1 VLFRTAFTLGIEPF
15 FFSHAKEENAT
26 QTYANITKYFIII
39 GSLLLLI
46 TIVFADWLKIFI
58 IKSEDYWDGMKIVP
72 IILLANFFLGIYTNL
87 SIWYKLINKTI
98 IGAIIS
104 VLGAIITIVFNL
116 VLIPKIGYMGSAIT
130 TVITYFV
137 MMVVS
142 YQLGQKK
149 YPIPYDLKNIAFY
162 LIFSIILSSF
172 YFYGNGNYNFRE
184 NYWVGISLILMF
196 VFVIY
201 KKEKTTI
208 LKLLKK

>member
-1 VLFRTAFTLGIEPF
+1 
-15 FFSHAKEENAT
+15 
-26 QTYANITKYFIII
+26 
-39 GSLLLLI
+39 
-46 TIVFADWLKIFI
+46 
-58 IKSEDYWDGMKIVP
+58 
-72 IILLANFFLGIYTNL
+72 
-87 SIWYKLINKTI
+87 
-98 IGAIIS
+98 
-104 VLGAIITIVFNL
+104 
-116 VLIPKIGYMGSAIT
+116 MGSAIT